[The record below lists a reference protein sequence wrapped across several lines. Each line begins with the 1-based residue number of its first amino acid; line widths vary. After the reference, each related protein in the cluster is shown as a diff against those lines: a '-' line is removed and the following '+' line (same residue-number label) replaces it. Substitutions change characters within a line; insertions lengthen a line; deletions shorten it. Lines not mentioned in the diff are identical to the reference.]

1 LLVPLLCSLTCVA
14 LAAALAAAAGR
25 VISIEHD
32 LIPALVPLL
41 SARSSGV
48 QEMAAF
54 ALARLAQLNTYQAA
68 ILQVGRQ
75 FGPELGWEYGVGF
88 WGEDSGG
95 RRRGGGNLSWVT
107 ELANNLRECM

>member
-1 LLVPLLCSLTCVA
+1 MLVLLLCSLTCVA
-14 LAAALAAAAGR
+14 LAAAVSAAAGR

-41 SARSSGV
+41 SARSNGV

-68 ILQVGRQ
+68 ILQVGIHMPAW
-75 FGPELGWEYGVGF
+75 GGLGLWVGVG
-88 WGEDSGG
+88 GSTLCYRVSE
-95 RRRGGGNLSWVT
+95 
-107 ELANNLRECM
+107 